1 MDEMKQ
7 YKIKA
12 LEEKHIL
19 STILFLGENGVTSK
33 TTLYENVS
41 KNPRMPDKLCE
52 LEKVGLLNVRSGYPT
67 SIELTSKG
75 KAVYEFLRDRRHRL
89 NHQSHF
95 HNSFFICSSLMSEQ
109 S

>member
-52 LEKVGLLNVRSGYPT
+52 LEK
-67 SIELTSKG
+67 
-75 KAVYEFLRDRRHRL
+75 A
-89 NHQSHF
+89 
-95 HNSFFICSSLMSEQ
+95 
-109 S
+109 